1 MNILV
6 FAGTKNGR
14 ELITSLAKSGN
25 NVFASIVSEYGA
37 ELLPKMKSI
46 IPVTG
51 EKSSEDIEKLV
62 KREDIKVIIDST
74 HPYAQEITN
83 NIQIASRKLNITP
96 IRYERF
102 SSIPPHKGKHF
113 DTMDEVCNFLKNKD
127 GNILFTTGV
136 NEVLNITKE
145 IDRERIYIRVLSIDS
160 SQKKIKKSGLE
171 DSHVITK
178 KPPFTKDD
186 NIEQILKFK
195 IKYLVTKDSGAEGNT
210 EEKIEAAESTNTQL
224 LVINRPVINYEM
236 TFYQQDKL
244 LNFIN
249 GFQGE
254 HEYE

>member
-14 ELITSLAKSGN
+14 ELITSLARSGN
-25 NVFASIVSEYGA
+25 NVYASLVSEYGA
-37 ELLPKMKSI
+37 DLLPKMKTI

-51 EKSSEDIEKLV
+51 EKSSQDIVKLV
-62 KREDIKVIIDST
+62 KSEGIKVIIDST
-74 HPYAQEITN
+74 HPYAQEITK
-83 NIQIASRKLNITP
+83 NIKKASRKVGITP
-96 IRYERF
+96 IRYERA

-113 DTMDEVCNFLKNKD
+113 NTMDEVCNFLKNRD

-145 IDRERIYIRVLSIDS
+145 IDPERVYIRVLSIDS
-160 SQKKIKKSGLE
+160 SEKKIKKSGLK
-171 DSHVITK
+171 DSHVITR
-178 KPPFTKDD
+178 KPPFSRDE

-195 IKYLVTKDSGAEGNT
+195 IKYLVTKDSGTEGNT
-210 EEKIEAAESTNTQL
+210 EEKVDAAESTKTQL
-224 LVINRPVINYEM
+224 IVINRPIVKYEM
-236 TFYQQDKL
+236 TFYQKDRL